1 MSWGDETFCTI
12 LPGDTT
18 SATHNYAAPPLIPI
32 RFKLYPLTP
41 ITRYWSLSS
50 RNAHVHNVVP
60 TLDDTTFGV
69 PEHSP
74 NGTVVGTLPVV
85 NPANDDLT
93 FTVLGGNEAGAFAIN
108 PTTGE
113 ITVTDSSLL
122 DIATHPTFSL
132 NVEVSDGEGGID
144 TANVTINVTRL
155 ANISGA
161 VFVDVNH
168 NGLFDANEPGI
179 DGVTI
184 NLLNQNG
191 DPVLDG
197 GGDPITTLTSNGGL
211 YLFEALQPGI
221 YQVSEEQPTG
231 VSDGGEQLGSLGGT
245 IVANDRM
252 QLTITGADAFD
263 YAFAEFGQQLT
274 SGDTAGVGFW
284 HGKNG
289 QALIAQGGTELAV
302 WLTSNFG
309 NIFGNT
315 LVGMTGSQ
323 VASFYRDQ
331 VFKGH
336 QQIGRDSQGRCPFY
350 GRRTGDLLHKQHVG
364 RPGGGQLR
372 FQCHRYGHRH
382 EYCQCRDERRR
393 VQCGQRIG
401 SHDHATALGHQQFD
415 RSTEFE
421 LSAMPRFTTS
431 DGNGVISSA
440 ESSLRSMAQDIFKSI
455 LDAGGV

>member
-1 MSWGDETFCTI
+1 M
-12 LPGDTT
+12 
-18 SATHNYAAPPLIPI
+18 
-32 RFKLYPLTP
+32 
-41 ITRYWSLSS
+41 
-50 RNAHVHNVVP
+50 HNVVP

-69 PEHSP
+69 PENSP
-74 NGTVVGTLPVV
+74 NGTAVGTLSVV

-93 FTVLGGNEAGAFAIN
+93 FTVLSGNEAGAFAVN

-132 NVEVSDGEGGID
+132 NIEVSDGEGGID

-184 NLLNQNG
+184 NLLNQSGN
-191 DPVLDG
+191 PVLDG

-302 WLTSNFG
+302 WLTSHFG

-315 LVGMTGSQ
+315 LVGMTGS
-323 VASFYRDQ
+323 R
-331 VFKGH
+331 
-336 QQIGRDSQGRCPFY
+336 GRLVLS
-350 GRRTGDLLHKQHVG
+350 
-364 RPGGGQLR
+364 RPG
-372 FQCHRYGHRH
+372 
-382 EYCQCRDERRR
+382 
-393 VQCGQRIG
+393 V
-401 SHDHATALGHQQFD
+401 
-415 RSTEFE
+415 
-421 LSAMPRFTTS
+421 
-431 DGNGVISSA
+431 
-440 ESSLRSMAQDIFKSI
+440 
-455 LDAGGV
+455 